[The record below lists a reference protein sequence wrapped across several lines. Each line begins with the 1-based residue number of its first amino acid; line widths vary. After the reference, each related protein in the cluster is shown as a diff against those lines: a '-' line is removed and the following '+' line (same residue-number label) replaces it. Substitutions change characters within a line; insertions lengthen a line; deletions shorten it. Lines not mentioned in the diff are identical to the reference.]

1 MGTCKGNVDIPG
13 KVAPWALPL
22 CLCKHDTC
30 YLFVE
35 LCSKVAAL
43 SHFFF
48 LLLALGSIWSWG
60 KSNPP
65 LASSLLESGDRPTLA
80 HGFLPVGRQCHPVI
94 PETPRSCGILSFEYI
109 SKK

>member
-1 MGTCKGNVDIPG
+1 MLICDFPGSGVFVVGTCKGNVDIPG

-48 LLLALGSIWSWG
+48 SALGTRQY
-60 KSNPP
+60 
-65 LASSLLESGDRPTLA
+65 LELGE
-80 HGFLPVGRQCHPVI
+80 I
-94 PETPRSCGILSFEYI
+94 
-109 SKK
+109 